1 MSDLKELNTLRE
13 VHNYGIEILKD
24 LNYDEPD
31 VDKVKEQ
38 FKEAEQMY
46 KDHSLHRDEL
56 TQESQQFEKHVMN
69 DFGKLKNFVKLWTII
84 GGAIIFILFF
94 IGIPLLAN
102 ATKSFRVS
110 TISFVV
116 FLVIFTVYA
125 VIGFRASMTLGAMS
139 KHKEKLDTELQ
150 FEHFITQYIFILY
163 TTLGLVLDK
172 DLYKSIYEKIYNVQ
186 DWMMKNDSAGFE
198 SLVKATQELGYDLY
212 EDISKRDDL
221 KEEVI

>member
-13 VHNYGIEILKD
+13 VHNYGIDILKD

-31 VDKVKEQ
+31 VDKVKQQ

-56 TQESQQFEKHVMN
+56 EQEFQQFEKHVMS
-69 DFGKLKNFVKLWTII
+69 DFTRLKRFCKSWTLLGEI
-84 GGAIIFILFF
+84 IIFLLFF
-94 IGIPLLAN
+94 IGIPLVMN
-102 ATKSFRVS
+102 ISKSLRIS

-125 VIGFRASMTLGAMS
+125 VIGFRSSMVLSAMM
-139 KHKEKLDTELQ
+139 KHKEKLETELQ
-150 FEHFITQYIFILY
+150 FEQFITQYLFILY
-163 TTLGLVLDK
+163 TTQGLVLDK
-172 DLYKSIYEKIYNVQ
+172 DLYKKIYEKIYNVQ

-212 EDISKRDDL
+212 EEISERGDDINDV
-221 KEEVI
+221 E